1 MSRYSYV
8 PAGPGQPLV
17 QVPSFAAQTMAAP
30 ALGPAVA
37 AAAGGTA
44 AAGAGKEFLAG
55 LINNL
60 IAGIAVEGAQKVL
73 FDPAGG
79 AMGPSTLQTETA
91 LGRSTYFT
99 SPAQQL
105 EAEKYLAGERVKR
118 ALLGLI
124 PGMGDVLPP
133 VPTREELVGGFRD
146 GEFTGQAALTEAQA
160 RSLTAREIEKI
171 RAEREF
177 ELQARLAEAQA
188 SVQREKIR
196 ALSEAQSKVES
207 QKVQS
212 LGEVQSQRLQSQ
224 YGAASNLLDSAIKNI
239 AFRDRIESADTLT
252 ELARAV

>member
-17 QVPSFAAQTMAAP
+17 QVPSFAAQTMPAPIVP
-30 ALGPAVA
+30 ALTQA
-37 AAAGGTA
+37 AASTGGQEMLRGVIANLTA
-44 AAGAGKEFLAG
+44 DLLGQGANKLFFNPA
-55 LINNL
+55 
-60 IAGIAVEGAQKVL
+60 EGAL
-73 FDPAGG
+73 
-79 AMGPSTLQTETA
+79 GPSTLQSDTA

-105 EAEKYLAGERVKR
+105 EAERYLAGERIKR

-124 PGMGDVLPP
+124 PGLGDVLPP

-188 SVQREKIR
+188 SIQREKIR

>member
-1 MSRYSYV
+1 MARYSYV
-8 PAGPGQPLV
+8 PGGPGQPLV
-17 QVPSFAAQTMAAP
+17 QVPSYAAETMVAP
-30 ALGPAVA
+30 ALAPAAA
-37 AAAGGTA
+37 AAAGRTA
-44 AAGAGKEFLAG
+44 AAGAGNEFLAG

-60 IAGIAVEGAQKVL
+60 IAGVAIEGAQKVL
-73 FDPAGG
+73 FNPAGS

-91 LGRSTYFT
+91 LGRSNYFT

-133 VPTREELVGGFRD
+133 VPTREELVGGFVD
-146 GEFTGQAALTEAQA
+146 GQFVGQAALTEAQA
-160 RSLTAREIEKI
+160 QSLTAREIEKI
-171 RAEREF
+171 RAEKEYDYA
-177 ELQARLAEAQA
+177 ARLAEAQA
-188 SVQREKIR
+188 SIQREKIR
-196 ALSEAQSKVES
+196 ALSEAQGKVES

-224 YGAASNLLDSAIKNI
+224 YNAAQNLLDSAIKNI

>member
-8 PAGPGQPLV
+8 SPGPGQPLV
-17 QVPSFAAQTMAAP
+17 QVPSYAAQSMAA
-30 ALGPAVA
+30 PAVA
-37 AAAGGTA
+37 AAAPA
-44 AAGAGKEFLAG
+44 AASGGSAVLEGIIANLVANVAAQGAE
-55 LINNL
+55 
-60 IAGIAVEGAQKVL
+60 KVL
-73 FDPAGG
+73 FNPAGS
-79 AMGPSTLQTETA
+79 ALGPTSLQAETS

-105 EAEKYLAGERVKR
+105 EAEKYLASERLKR
-118 ALLGLI
+118 NLLSLI
-124 PGMGDVLPP
+124 PGLKDILPP
-133 VPTREELVGGFRD
+133 VPTREDLVGGFRD

-188 SVQREKIR
+188 SIQREKIR

-212 LGEVQSQRLQSQ
+212 LGEGQSQRLQSQ

>member
-1 MSRYSYV
+1 MARYSYV

-17 QVPSFAAQTMAAP
+17 QVPSYAAETMVAPLP
-30 ALGPAVA
+30 ALGSVA
-37 AAAGGTA
+37 TNVGAKEVLGSIIANLTA
-44 AAGAGKEFLAG
+44 DLIGQGA
-55 LINNL
+55 N
-60 IAGIAVEGAQKVL
+60 KVL
-73 FDPAGG
+73 FNPAEG
-79 AMGPSTLQTETA
+79 ALGPSSLQSDAA

-105 EAEKYLAGERVKR
+105 EAEKYLAGERLKR
-118 ALLGLI
+118 QLLSVI
-124 PGMGDVLPP
+124 PGLKDVLPP

-188 SVQREKIR
+188 SIQREKIR
-196 ALSEAQSKVES
+196 ALAEAQGKVES

-224 YGAASNLLDSAIKNI
+224 YDAASNLLDSAIKNI

>member
-1 MSRYSYV
+1 MARYSYV

-17 QVPSFAAQTMAAP
+17 QVPSYAAETMVSPALP
-30 ALGPAVA
+30 ALGSVA
-37 AAAGGTA
+37 TNVGAKEVLGSIIANLTA
-44 AAGAGKEFLAG
+44 DLIGQGA
-55 LINNL
+55 N
-60 IAGIAVEGAQKVL
+60 KVL
-73 FDPAGG
+73 FNPAEG
-79 AMGPSTLQTETA
+79 ALGPSSLQSDAA

-105 EAEKYLAGERVKR
+105 EAEKYLAGERLKR
-118 ALLGLI
+118 QLLSVI
-124 PGMGDVLPP
+124 PGLKDILPP

-146 GEFTGQAALTEAQA
+146 GQFTGQAALTEAQA

-188 SVQREKIR
+188 SIQREKIR
-196 ALSEAQSKVES
+196 ALAEAQGKVES

-224 YGAASNLLDSAIKNI
+224 YDAASNLLDSAIKNI

>member
-1 MSRYSYV
+1 
-8 PAGPGQPLV
+8 
-17 QVPSFAAQTMAAP
+17 
-30 ALGPAVA
+30 
-37 AAAGGTA
+37 
-44 AAGAGKEFLAG
+44 LAG

-73 FDPAGG
+73 FNPAGS
-79 AMGPSTLQTETA
+79 AMGPSTLQADAA
-91 LGRSTYFT
+91 LGRSTYFS

-105 EAEKYLAGERVKR
+105 EAEKYLSSERIKR
-118 ALLGLI
+118 AFWSLI
-124 PGMGDVLPP
+124 PGIGDQLPP
-133 VPTREELVGGFRD
+133 LPTREELVGGFRD
-146 GEFTGQAALTEAQA
+146 GEFIGQAALTEAQA

-239 AFRDRIESADTLT
+239 AFRDRIESANTLT